1 MIPIMFI
8 IIAEVQL
15 IIIIMVGR
23 TIHTIIV
30 IKIIIITIIIIINI
44 IITITIIITIV
55 IIITIITIIIIIN
68 NISISICQWEP
79 FVNLLA
85 GGENQT

>member
-1 MIPIMFI
+1 MELRAQYSIFLP
-8 IIAEVQL
+8 A
-15 IIIIMVGR
+15 
-23 TIHTIIV
+23 TKDSIHLLC
-30 IKIIIITIIIIINI
+30 IITIITII
-44 IITITIIITIV
+44 IIITIV

>member
-1 MIPIMFI
+1 MFI
-8 IIAEVQL
+8 IITEVQL
-15 IIIIMVGR
+15 IIITMVGR

-30 IKIIIITIIIIINI
+30 IKIIIITIIIINI